1 MKPRG
6 FESGVGL
13 GLGGFGSEWCA
24 VFGVFEGREGWIG
37 MLLFFFFARWRVE
50 KRIRNGVTNLI
61 SRIWVDL
68 FSRERVCKGRWS
80 GC

>member
-1 MKPRG
+1 MDRY
-6 FESGVGL
+6 VTL
-13 GLGGFGSEWCA
+13 
-24 VFGVFEGREGWIG
+24 
-37 MLLFFFFARWRVE
+37 FFFARWRVE